1 MITLQ
6 LNLKP
11 ETERRL
17 KRILDDYADNEIL
30 AQNIIAYQIS
40 ELKKAIIN
48 IYVDLKQFEDK
59 YQLGTEQFYEIFEDG
74 SLGDE
79 KDYIIWSGIYEMYLE
94 NKRKLEA
101 LE

>member
-6 LNLKP
+6 MKLKP

-17 KRILDDYADNEIL
+17 QRILDAYADKEIL

-48 IYVDLKQFEDK
+48 IHVDLKRFEEK
-59 YQLGTEQFYEIFEDG
+59 YKLSTQQFYEKFEDG

-79 KDYIIWSGIYEMYLE
+79 EDYIIWSGIYEMYLE
-94 NKRKLEA
+94 NNKKLEA